1 MRRLAGTLLASCV
14 CLQAACSRTEPL
26 ASAPDVALIV
36 NGEPDGTTHGN
47 VGALLY
53 DFDADGEPTSDDLL
67 CSGSYVGEASSGSVE
82 LFLTAGHCLAWPR
95 DPGVL
100 MWVTFDPDLTDG
112 VDDAVPTGTGY
123 VDPGFG
129 HDEGDLHDLALVG
142 LPAGTGAALGLVPA
156 DLPPLNL
163 LTMMSRRGGLRG
175 TLFEN
180 VGYGLN
186 ATFKQGQPRFSL
198 VDMRMV
204 SLSPFMALTGS
215 RLGLLMNQDATGLG
229 GDCYGDSGA
238 PKFLRGTNT
247 IVATVSWGDANC
259 RATSWNQRLD
269 TQSARAFLGQHL
281 ELP

>member
-14 CLQAACSRTEPL
+14 CLQAACSRTDPL
-26 ASAPDVALIV
+26 ASAPDVSLIV

-67 CSGSYVGEASSGSVE
+67 CSGAYVGEASSGSVE
-82 LFLTAGHCLAWPR
+82 FFLTAGHCLAWPR
-95 DPGVL
+95 DPEAL

-112 VDDAVPTGTGY
+112 VDDAVPAGTGF

-129 HDEGDLHDLALVG
+129 HDEGDLHDLALVT

-156 DLPPLNL
+156 SLPPLNL
-163 LTMMSRRGGLRG
+163 LTVMARRGGLRG

-180 VGYGLN
+180 VGYGIT
-186 ATFKQGQPRFSL
+186 ATFKGGPPRFS
-198 VDMRMV
+198 VPNMRMA

-215 RLGLLMNQDATGLG
+215 RLGLLMNQEATGLG
-229 GDCYGDSGA
+229 GDCNGDSGA
-238 PKFLRGTNT
+238 PKFLQGTNT
-247 IVATVSWGDANC
+247 IVATVSWGDAMC

-269 TQSARAFLGQHL
+269 TPSARAFLGQHL